1 MDLETQQ
8 LLNNDN
14 VLKEVLKRNGISELS
29 FVTYNL
35 QSTSEIIDSKLGET
49 TLPKTNFKTKS
60 WYKIAATVTFCIF
73 YVIILISTNYGSN
86 NNKIGLIIFSV
97 LIPLGILYFWVAKKF
112 NNFILISGKEL
123 TLKSEKIEWKE
134 IYGTYILTTGTKQ
147 SEHYLILTL
156 KNQNFIQENIS
167 GIINSGNSI
176 ITISESIEYF
186 KQQN

>member
-8 LLNNDN
+8 LLNSDN
-14 VLKEVLKRNGISELS
+14 VLKEVLKRNGVFEFS
-29 FVTYNL
+29 FVVYNL
-35 QSTSEIIDSKLGET
+35 KPTSVIIDSKLSKT
-49 TLPKTNFKTKS
+49 NLAKTNFKTKP
-60 WYKIAATVTFCIF
+60 WYKIAATITFSIF
-73 YVIILISTNYGSN
+73 YAIILIFAKDGSS

-112 NNFILISGKEL
+112 NNFIIISGKEL
-123 TLKSEKIEWKE
+123 TLKSQKIEWKE

-156 KNQNFIQENIS
+156 KNQRFIQENIS

-176 ITISESIEYF
+176 ETISESIEYF